1 MQTLLHWGRVKCT
14 AEFSVISINV
24 IGLGKVFVLEAARE
38 EDVSLLAGLDD
49 AATSVAVIDENA
61 TVLEASSH
69 FCFVGEMVKI
79 LLQTIDNEV
88 PVKTILSIGGISKR
102 VSIIRLKIKPAS
114 FLVLCASLKAELKAD
129 DLKCEEELF
138 RFTLKLLLRHFTCK
152 MDKNGRS
159 CNVLKDLGEIIGSL
173 SSSILRSHFHEL
185 AD

>member
-88 PVKTILSIGGISKR
+88 SVKTILSIGGISKR
-102 VSIIRLKIKPAS
+102 FSIIRLKIKPAS
-114 FLVLCASLKAELKAD
+114 FLVLCASLKAD